1 MNNLRPDADAGITWT
16 KNSGLLFL
24 AWGTEPP
31 VQMAGALRDREAGA
45 FFNCLLLGLST

>member
-1 MNNLRPDADAGITWT
+1 MNNLGPDADAGITWT